1 MKKLTILIVE
11 DESELREQLVESLEF
26 YADTVYEADNG
37 AMAWDLYKKYNPDI
51 VMTDINMPKL
61 SGLDLAKKI
70 RADNKKTKIIIVS
83 AYTDTTYLL
92 RAVEMNLVTYLVKPI
107 PMGKLR
113 ETMLK
118 CISDIEV
125 EDSIMMPNG
134 YRWGKRCDTL
144 YLDDI
149 EIKLTNYEMLFIKC
163 LIKERGDTVTYETLH
178 ASIYDIQEYSQDALS
193 SIVKRLRKKTSKN
206 LIISCYKVGYKI

>member
-1 MKKLTILIVE
+1 MKNLTVLIAE

-26 YADTVYEADNG
+26 FADTVYEAEDG
-37 AMAWDLYKKYNPDI
+37 VQAWNLYKKYNPDI

-83 AYTDTTYLL
+83 AYTDTQYLL
-92 RAVEMNLVTYLVKPI
+92 KAIEMNLVTYLVKPI
-107 PMGKLR
+107 PIGKLR

-125 EDSIMMPNG
+125 EDSIMMSNG
-134 YRWGKRCDTL
+134 YRWCKRCDTL
-144 YLDDI
+144 YLDNI
-149 EIKLTNYEMLFIKC
+149 EIKLTNYEMLFVKC
-163 LIKERGDTVTYETLH
+163 LMKEQGNTVTYETLH
-178 ASIYDIQEYSQDALS
+178 VSIYDIQEYSQDALS
-193 SIVKRLRKKTSKN
+193 SIVKRVRKKTYKD
-206 LIISCYKVGYKI
+206 LIVSCYKIGYKI